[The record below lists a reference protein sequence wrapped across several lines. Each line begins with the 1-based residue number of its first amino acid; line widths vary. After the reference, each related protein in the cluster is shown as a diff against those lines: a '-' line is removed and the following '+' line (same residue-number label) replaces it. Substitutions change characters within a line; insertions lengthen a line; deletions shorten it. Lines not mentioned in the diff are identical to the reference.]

1 MMIMAANVSHL
12 FVSIVKPS
20 ALFFSTPFVAGLIYI
35 KRRYNH
41 ADHSI
46 DIRYKDYLL
55 CRSLNA

>member
-12 FVSIVKPS
+12 FVSIAKPS
-20 ALFFSTPFVAGLIYI
+20 ALFFLTPLVAGLVHV

-41 ADHSI
+41 VDHPT
-46 DIRYKDYLL
+46 DMRRKDYLL